1 VSAERR
7 SLPKA
12 TPTITEGEFALLR
25 DLIYRESGIHL
36 GPGKSSLLVA
46 RLGRRLRDLDLDSF
60 GTYYARVLG
69 GDARELATMIDR
81 ITTNETQ
88 FFRERLQFE
97 FLESSVFP
105 EWRRQ
110 GQARTRP
117 KRVNV
122 WSAACSTGE
131 EAYSL
136 AMSLLWHFPRKEG
149 WSVAVLGSDISTR
162 VLHAA
167 RNAEWPVER
176 ASTIPARYLNRFMLR
191 GVRSRM
197 GHIRASDELRSAVD
211 FERVNLNDDTYL
223 PRGSYDLILARNVLI
238 YFADTGRAEA
248 IRRLASW
255 VSPGGYLLLG
265 HAEHGGGVIEGLERV
280 RPTIYRASA
289 RATARRNA

>member
-1 VSAERR
+1 VSVARR
-7 SLPKA
+7 SLPIA

-46 RLGRRLRDLDLDSF
+46 RLGRRLRDLYLDSF
-60 GTYYARVLG
+60 GAYYARVIG
-69 GDARELATMIDR
+69 GDAQELAAMIDR

-88 FFRERLQFE
+88 FFRERQQFV

-110 GQARTRP
+110 GQERTRP

-136 AMSLLWHFPRKEG
+136 AMSLLWHFPRDDG
-149 WSVAVLGSDISTR
+149 WSVEVFGSDISTR
-162 VLHAA
+162 ALDAA
-167 RNAEWPVER
+167 RNAEWPIER
-176 ASTIPARYLNRFMLR
+176 ASAIPTRYLNRFMLR

-197 GHIRASDELRSAVD
+197 GRIRASEELRSAVL
-211 FERVNLNDDTYL
+211 FERVNLNDDTYR
-223 PRGSYDLILARNVLI
+223 PRGSYDLVLARNVLI
-238 YFADTGRAEA
+238 YFAEAGRAEA
-248 IRRLASW
+248 IQRLASW

-265 HAEHGGGVIEGLERV
+265 HAEHPGGSVPGLETV
-280 RPTIYRASA
+280 RPTIYRAAA
-289 RATARRNA
+289 RATVRRNA